1 MMAQQN
7 KLNQITEKIPAWVW
21 VGLMSVVLVILKWP
35 HLNIPY
41 YWDEAWPFSH
51 AVFEMYQNGPRLLPD
66 AIDTEISRG
75 HPLLFHFL
83 AAVWMKVFGTSFL
96 AVKSFP
102 MLLSVGLLFAVY
114 EFGRKFFSQTAG
126 VLAALFL
133 LVQSVFFIQSS
144 FLLLEVQLALLT
156 VLTFYFWMLKKQLW
170 YVVFGVMLLL
180 TKETGLVAIGSVG
193 LLSLFDFFDKKLI
206 EEKGF
211 IKMSLRVVVAGLPI
225 AIAFI
230 YFLIQR
236 WMHGWF
242 LFPVHVEFMS
252 FTKEVITFKLNV
264 IINYLFFD
272 EGRYYLSLALALSMV
287 FFYFIKRAEIGKTQ
301 QRILWLFL
309 IFLIAFVA
317 FSSLNFLSFRY
328 LLSMMPPFA
337 LMTAFY
343 IREAFAK
350 HRLVILLF
358 AIVPLV
364 MMARSTYAK
373 DGHGDV
379 NRGFEDVVKVHQ
391 QMTAWC
397 EANEMHDEV
406 ILSHFLMRV
415 NLSSPY
421 AGYLNNPSRPFTKL
435 YPDFSPYIQYCI
447 FSSVE
452 YEPEFDSILADYDL
466 EEVISFRKNDE
477 WVTLYKVLDNSK
489 DLETFN
495 KRVRYYED
503 IILKSPDW
511 LSIVKEKAEERGISL
526 EEMIRIDAIYMV
538 NEELRKKE

>member
-1 MMAQQN
+1 
-7 KLNQITEKIPAWVW
+7 
-21 VGLMSVVLVILKWP
+21 
-35 HLNIPY
+35 
-41 YWDEAWPFSH
+41 
-51 AVFEMYQNGPRLLPD
+51 MYQNGPRMLPD

-83 AAVWMKVFGTSFL
+83 AALWMKVFGTSFL

-102 MLLSVGLLFAVY
+102 MLLSVVLLFAVY
-114 EFGRKFFSQTAG
+114 EFGRKFFSKTAG

-144 FLLLEVQLALLT
+144 FLLLEVQLALFT
-156 VLTFYFWMLKKQLW
+156 VLAFYFWILKKQLW
-170 YVVFGVMLLL
+170 YVVFGVLLLL

-193 LLSLFDFFDKKLI
+193 LLSLFDFFDKKLLK
-206 EEKGF
+206 EKGF
-211 IKMSLRVVVAGLPI
+211 IKMSLRVVVSGLPI
-225 AIAFI
+225 VIAFV
-230 YFLIQR
+230 YFLIQK

-264 IINYLFFD
+264 IVNYLFFD

-287 FFYFIKRAEIGKTQ
+287 FFYFVKKGAVSYAQ

-309 IFLIAFVA
+309 IFLIAFIV
-317 FSSLNFLSFRY
+317 FSSLNFLSYRY
-328 LLSMMPPFA
+328 LLSMMPPLA

-343 IREAFAK
+343 IRESFVK
-350 HRLVILLF
+350 YRFVIFLF
-358 AIVPLV
+358 AIVPV
-364 MMARSTYAK
+364 IMMARSTYAK

-397 EANEMHDEV
+397 EEHEMHDEV
-406 ILSHFLMRV
+406 IMSHFLMRV

-435 YPDFSPYIQYCI
+435 HPDFSPYIQYCI
-447 FSSVE
+447 FSNIE
-452 YEPEFDSILADYDL
+452 YEPEFDSILADYEL
-466 EEVISFRKNDE
+466 EELISFRENDA
-477 WVTLYKVLDNSK
+477 WVTLYRVVNNNLDVEAFNQRVLHFENQI
-489 DLETFN
+489 
-495 KRVRYYED
+495 RQ
-503 IILKSPDW
+503 SPDW
-511 LSIVKEKAEERGISL
+511 LSSVKKKAEEKGISID
-526 EEMIRIDAIYMV
+526 EMIRLDAIYMV
-538 NEELRKKE
+538 NEELRHKK